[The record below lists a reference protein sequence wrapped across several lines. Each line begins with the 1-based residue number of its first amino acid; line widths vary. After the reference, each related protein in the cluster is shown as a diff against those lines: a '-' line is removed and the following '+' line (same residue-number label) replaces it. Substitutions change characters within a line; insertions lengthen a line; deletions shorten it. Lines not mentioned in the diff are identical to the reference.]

1 MELLNYSMW
10 LSYQTWISLLTLTA
24 LEIVLGIDNLVFITL
39 MSNQLPSSKQRLA
52 RRWGLGMAVITRL
65 MLLACMKELV
75 GLTTPLLSLVDLNFS
90 VRDLVLLLGGLYL
103 LVEAVREIHRKVEMV
118 MGNTPRSSRKTYP
131 HLVKVVLQIMVLD
144 IIFSLDSVITA
155 VGMAREFTVM
165 ALAIIIAVTMM
176 LFATEKLNRF
186 IQTHPTIEILAL
198 CFLLLVGVVLIA
210 DGFHFHIN
218 RNYIYFAI
226 GFSVFVEWINISAS
240 RKRTVD

>member
-10 LSYQTWISLLTLTA
+10 FDYQTWISLLTLTA

-39 MSNQLPSSKQRLA
+39 MSNQLPLNKQRLA

-75 GLTTPLLSLVDLNFS
+75 GLTTPFISLLKIDFS
-90 VRDLVLLLGGLYL
+90 VRDLVLLSGGLYL
-103 LVEAVREIHRKVEMV
+103 LVEAVREIHRKLEVV
-118 MGNTPRSSRKTYP
+118 MGKEPRFSRKTYP

-165 ALAIIIAVTMM
+165 ALAIIIAVAMM

-186 IQTHPTIEILAL
+186 IQVHPTIEILAL

-210 DGFHFHIN
+210 DGLHFHIN

-226 GFSVFVEWINISAS
+226 GFSVFVEWINIRVS
-240 RKRTVD
+240 RKRKI

>member
-10 LSYQTWISLLTLTA
+10 FDYQTWISLLTLTA

-39 MSNQLPSSKQRLA
+39 MSNQLPLNKQRLA

-75 GLTTPLLSLVDLNFS
+75 GLTTPFISLLKIDFS
-90 VRDLVLLLGGLYL
+90 VRDLVLLSGGLYL
-103 LVEAVREIHRKVEMV
+103 LVEAVREIHRKLEVV
-118 MGNTPRSSRKTYP
+118 MGKEPRFSRKTYP

-176 LFATEKLNRF
+176 LFSTEKLNRF
-186 IQTHPTIEILAL
+186 IQTHPTIEILA
-198 CFLLLVGVVLIA
+198 
-210 DGFHFHIN
+210 
-218 RNYIYFAI
+218 I
-226 GFSVFVEWINISAS
+226 GFSVF
-240 RKRTVD
+240 